1 MRALPAC
8 YDAVAR
14 SWSESQL
21 ARRYQAADERGA
33 TEVPVGTALDRPI
46 PLLSTAIPPLVTLAV
61 AANTLHMLQSLAS
74 EQPPFW
80 GELVAKL
87 DTTSAGSLH
96 RLKLALQVQSSLK
109 RVSLDEWTP
118 TIYDEAD
125 HALQAFN
132 PDSDPPSLVEHAHQA
147 SRWTAIAIE
156 AVDRDTDHAAE
167 AIADAL
173 AHLLTVCVFADIATR
188 RLP

>member
-1 MRALPAC
+1 MP
-8 YDAVAR
+8 
-14 SWSESQL
+14 
-21 ARRYQAADERGA
+21 
-33 TEVPVGTALDRPI
+33 
-46 PLLSTAIPPLVTLAV
+46 
-61 AANTLHMLQSLAS
+61 
-74 EQPPFW
+74 
-80 GELVAKL
+80 
-87 DTTSAGSLH
+87 GSLH

-109 RVSLDEWTP
+109 RLSLDGWTP

-173 AHLLTVCVFADIATR
+173 AHLLTVCIFADVATR